1 MGMAHEV
8 TVEVR
13 ARYQMLENDE
23 EGTACRDVEEGEDN
37 EFDCRSRC
45 RMKMIREI
53 CNCTAPTISYL
64 VSEEELQQYPICDY
78 TQCEVEFVLDVM
90 NRANRAKF

>member
-1 MGMAHEV
+1 M
-8 TVEVR
+8 EVR

-90 NRANRAKF
+90 NKANRAKF